1 MKLQLIYNRS
11 SLRLHCLIIWQI
23 LWLGIPVFRMS
34 IMSFHLKKITTMVHM
49 SIDFYHPMLAKV
61 ERLKKE
67 LMCPAQLQWVPSHLQ
82 SNTKS
87 CHLQEIRTLYLLL
100 QIWLSNPHISWMSSF
115 FSSPFL
121 KGDSKH
127 NVSAASIGCGCHSS
141 SLQKQE
147 MGGALLW

>member
-100 QIWLSNPHISWMSSF
+100 QIWLSNPHISCLH
-115 FSSPFL
+115 PR
-121 KGDSKH
+121 
-127 NVSAASIGCGCHSS
+127 A
-141 SLQKQE
+141 
-147 MGGALLW
+147 